1 MSGYSLSSSVVR
13 LAIPNKG
20 RLREPVMDLLERA
33 GVKVLI
39 RDEKILSSPT
49 SRPDIHAFFLRA
61 EDIPT
66 MVELGAADVGITGL
80 DMILERGADVEELL
94 DLRVGAAEVVLA
106 VSSRSG
112 IKSVNDLPDGA
123 RIATKYVNLARK
135 FLGERAPGKHFRI
148 IEVGGAAEIM
158 PALGIA
164 DAIVDV
170 RSTGMTL
177 RSHGLEAV
185 EVILRTS
192 ARLIACRDL
201 SGEKRD
207 AVEKL
212 RLMLEGVL
220 NAEKRKMVMMNVP
233 DRCLRAVLEVIPSM
247 GGPTIAKVEA
257 KEPMWEVYAVM
268 SEDQVYD
275 VVVEAKKR
283 GARDIVILDV
293 EKIIP

>member
-1 MSGYSLSSSVVR
+1 MSEYSLSSNAVR

-66 MVELGAADVGITGL
+66 MVEVGAADVGITGL
-80 DMILERGADVEELL
+80 DMVLECVADVDELL

-106 VSSRSG
+106 VSKLSRIS
-112 IKSVNDLPDGA
+112 SVKDLPDGA
-123 RIATKYVNLARK
+123 RIATRYANLTRR
-135 FLGERAPGKHFRI
+135 FLEERAPGKRFKI
-148 IEVGGAAEIM
+148 IEVGGAAEVM
-158 PALGIA
+158 PMLGVA
-164 DAIVDV
+164 DAIVDI

-177 RSHGLEAV
+177 RSHGLEAI
-185 EVILRTS
+185 EVILKSS
-192 ARLIACRDL
+192 ARLIAGRDL
-201 SGEKRD
+201 PKEKRD
-207 AVEKL
+207 SVEKL
-212 RLMLEGVL
+212 KLMLEGVL
-220 NAEKRKMVMMNVP
+220 NAERRKMVMMNVP
-233 DRCLRAVLEVIPSM
+233 DTCLRSVLEVIPSM

-268 SEDQVYD
+268 NEDQVYD